1 LKEVMPCGSKARDFR
16 SCHGVGSDPTG
27 LFLEEWGQG
36 FFNGSFDA
44 GDIGHE
50 SCGSKV
56 GQDVLSER
64 DKGGGWSGQDDEV
77 GASDEGGFGPD
88 LCFRQ
93 SGAKSGDGF

>member
-1 LKEVMPCGSKARDFR
+1 
-16 SCHGVGSDPTG
+16 
-27 LFLEEWGQG
+27 LEEWGQG

-44 GDIGHE
+44 RDIGHE

-64 DKGGGWSGQDDEV
+64 DKSGGWSCQDDEV
-77 GASDEGGFGPD
+77 GASDEGWFSPD
-88 LCFRQ
+88 FCIRQ